1 MIVRTIAVV
10 LGAMTW
16 LAGCSEPKAPP
27 VVVPPPP
34 PVEVDAGPPPVVDAG
49 VVDPRPDNVLK
60 LPETE
65 ALNEDP
71 RIEDQLARLLLRD
84 PNFAEKRLAAEP
96 TPNSWQVALMA
107 NFATRRGAREL
118 VPPKENPLPS
128 IEIDGGVTQPG
139 PAWVSVT
146 DLALKSLPK
155 KGQKPTV
162 LLSLPIATAVTVDAV
177 DGGVAFISAQVATA
191 VDFDDHSPVPTH
203 VEATTVQGQV
213 PASALVPTVL
223 TAEQLQ
229 DQARAQPKTELGQ
242 DRALALWHRA
252 YGIDHSDTSRE
263 GWLRTAMAAKR
274 SWWTVSA
281 AVAPTFGPASN
292 LAVAWACRGDPVKA
306 KWVRWPVGKT
316 APADVCVTQ
325 VSEQPSCEEDP
336 PKVAKRLDDDA
347 QARKDSGLTPSP
359 VLSFT
364 VDARTVHHVFL
375 SASKLELQDACG
387 DFPQLKVESWGANLR
402 RLTLPLGTSSVKVR
416 VPAPGY
422 HGYEY
427 SIITAASELKAAAWL
442 RSRSHIR
449 WTMGHGGELEPSLST
464 GDNGFR
470 LEPDVQ
476 AESYAIS
483 PVRPCHCDD

>member
-1 MIVRTIAVV
+1 MRTIAVV

-16 LAGCSEPKAPP
+16 LMGCSEPKAPP
-27 VVVPPPP
+27 VVVPPVPSV
-34 PVEVDAGPPPVVDAG
+34 VEVDAGPPPVVDAG

-60 LPETE
+60 LPDTE

-71 RIEDQLARLLLRD
+71 RDEGQLAMLLLRD
-84 PNFAEKRLAAEP
+84 PNFAEKRLAAEA

-128 IEIDGGVTQPG
+128 IELDGGVTQPG

-146 DLALKSLPK
+146 DLALKSVPK
-155 KGQKPTV
+155 KGQKSTV
-162 LLSLPIATAVTVDAV
+162 LLTLPIATPVTVDAV
-177 DGGVAFISAQVATA
+177 DGGVAFISAQVATS
-191 VDFDDHSPVPTH
+191 VDFDGQSPVPTH

-213 PASALVPTVL
+213 PATALVPTEL
-223 TAEQLQ
+223 TAEHLQ
-229 DQARAQPKTELGQ
+229 EQARAQPKTELGQ

-252 YGIDHSDTSRE
+252 FAIDHSDTSRE

-274 SWWTVSA
+274 SWWTVA
-281 AVAPTFGPASN
+281 AATAQTFGPASN

-306 KWVRWPVGKT
+306 KWVRWPLST
-316 APADVCVTQ
+316 SAPADLCVTQ
-325 VSEQPSCEEDP
+325 VSEQTSCEEDP
-336 PKVAKRLDDDA
+336 PKVARRLDDDA
-347 QARKDSGLTPSP
+347 KARKDSGLTPSP
-359 VLSFT
+359 VLGFT
-364 VDARTVHHVFL
+364 VDARTVRHVFL

-387 DFPQLKVESWGANLR
+387 DFPQIKVEGWGATLR
-402 RLTLPLGTSSVKVR
+402 RLTLPLGTSNLRVR

-449 WTMGHGGELEPSLST
+449 WTVGRNGELEPSLST

-476 AESYAIS
+476 AVSWATS